1 MSRVQLYVKNTADET
16 LLLELSDDS
25 PVKMIMSVS
34 ELNPF
39 TPSSFYTRTF
49 RIPGVGPNIQFF
61 QDVYSVNGSS
71 FDPSI
76 SSPAWILN
84 DGFLFSVG
92 NLNLQNVFTNDRT
105 GNVEYEVYFLGDT
118 SDLASSIGQG
128 GMNLIPTADLDHE
141 VTYANVTSSWDAVA
155 GTTGG
160 LKDGNV
166 VYPLCDWGYT
176 YGETGGF
183 ATAPIQNTLSVG
195 FPKSFTL
202 GATGGIRMQQMK
214 PAVKVKWLWDKIF
227 ADAGYNYT
235 STFLDSELFDNLY
248 ILNDTIARPQFSLPV
263 GECTITAPIFSVGL
277 GQTIKIPFNIAISD
291 PSQVFDLENNV
302 WVCPA
307 SGTYTIYSTG
317 LCKIGG
323 GTFKFPQAAIIPK
336 LYVNTTQVNP
346 NFTYYTSTGL
356 SPFQVTWSVGATYAF
371 TEGDEA
377 YVNMEQLSN
386 GNRFAQFEN
395 TQFVC
400 SNSPA
405 DIINLASLLPT
416 ETQMKK
422 IDFIKSITKMFN
434 LVFEPSRIEQKVLLI
449 EPWID
454 WIQLGGLKDWTKY
467 YDGSVDVQ
475 SSPVFLGQSRIV
487 KWKSAQDEDFQ
498 NKAYQ
503 EQYKQD
509 YSFRQFDS
517 GIKLLKGEQDIEI
530 QFGSTP
536 LESIPSKTTSYPDW
550 VLPVLARIQPGD
562 PQEQKAGKVE
572 PIQPKPRI
580 LFYNGKQ
587 SNPVDWY
594 LFNDNGGGTGQPQP
608 QYPLMS
614 PYSSW
619 PPDVFSTLN
628 LSFQSKDA
636 LWSNS
641 STYEGLVSKDLYT
654 EYWSEFNN
662 WVYDPFNRKVN
673 LTMRL
678 DPLDV
683 QELRFNDRVWIKDT
697 WYFVNKVTDY
707 PVGETALVKLELV
720 KVPLAAIPGPIPVAA
735 TGATAGTTCRQVALC
750 FEAGLTPE
758 SYSTYTYVDCNV
770 NLASVTLT
778 PETCATPVCM
788 LFPLINPLPP
798 NWSAADNGPC
808 GSTGV
813 DFNFDVGITGLG
825 ESTTI
830 TISTSPGTTAGPYT
844 PINIYTYAG
853 DQTASLLN
861 IIPDNSGLRV
871 ELTTALATGAAITTG
886 SLELLENGSV
896 VVTDSISGTYRKLSV
911 QYPSVINVLNTY
923 GGTASFNY

>member
-16 LLLELSDDS
+16 LLLQLSDDS
-25 PVKMIMSVS
+25 PVKMNMSVS

-49 RIPGVGPNIQFF
+49 RVPGVGPNTQFF
-61 QDVYSVNGSS
+61 KDVYSVNGSS
-71 FDPSI
+71 FDPAI

-92 NLNLQNVFTNDRT
+92 NLNLQNVYTNDRT
-105 GNVEYEVYFLGDT
+105 GIVEYEVYFLGDT

-128 GMNLIPTADLDHE
+128 GMNTISTAELDHE
-141 VTYANVTSSWDAVA
+141 VTYSAVRNSWDAVA

-166 VYPLCDWGYT
+166 VYPLCDWGYS

-183 ATAPIQNTLSVG
+183 ATAPEQNTLSVG
-195 FPKSFTL
+195 FPKSFTR
-202 GATGGIRMQQMK
+202 GATGALRMQQMK

-235 STFLDSELFDNLY
+235 STFLESELFDNLY
-248 ILNDTIARPQFSLPV
+248 LLNDTIARPLFSLPV
-263 GECTITAPIFSVGL
+263 GECTITAPIFKVGL
-277 GQTIKIPFNIAISD
+277 GQTVTVPYNVAISD
-291 PSQVFDLENNV
+291 PSQVFNTEEHY

-307 SGTYTIYSTG
+307 SGTYSIYATG
-317 LCKIGG
+317 YAYN
-323 GTFKFPQAAIIPK
+323 FERFPQGAFIPRLYANNTK
-336 LYVNTTQVNP
+336 LSTD
-346 NFTYYTSTGL
+346 FTYYTSAGT
-356 SPFQVTWSVGATYAF
+356 SAPWAVNWQVGVSYAF
-371 TEGDEA
+371 TEGDKV
-377 YVNMEQLSN
+377 YITIEQLSN
-386 GNRFAQFEN
+386 GNANMGFYSN
-395 TQFVC
+395 QFVC
-400 SNSPA
+400 ANSPA
-405 DIINLASLLPT
+405 DIVNLSSLLPT

-422 IDFIKSITKMFN
+422 IDFIKSITRMFN
-434 LVFEPSRIEQKVLLI
+434 LVFEPTRTQQKNLLI

-454 WIQLGGLKDWTKY
+454 WIQLGGIRDWTKY
-467 YDGSVDVQ
+467 YDGSADVQ
-475 SSPVFLGQSRIV
+475 SSAVFLDQARIV
-487 KWKSAQDEDFQ
+487 KWKSAEDEDFQ

-517 GIKLLKGEQDIEI
+517 GIKLLKGEQDVEI

-536 LESIPSKTTSYPDW
+536 LESIPSATTSYPNW

-562 PQEQKAGKVE
+562 PAEQKAGKVE

-587 SNPVDWY
+587 SNPVNWY
-594 LFNDNGGGTGQPQP
+594 LFDQNVGGTGQAQS

-619 PPDVFSTLN
+619 PPDVFDTLN

-636 LWSNS
+636 LWSPTS
-641 STYEGLVSKDLYT
+641 SYEGLVSNDLYT
-654 EYWSEFNN
+654 EYWSEFND

-683 QELRFNDRVWIKDT
+683 QELRFNDRIWVKDT
-697 WYFVNKVTDY
+697 WYFINKIVDY
-707 PVGETALVKLELV
+707 PVGETALVKVELV
-720 KVPLAAIPGPIPVAA
+720 KVPLPAIPGPIPVAA
-735 TGATAGTTCRQVALC
+735 TGGTAGTSCRQVVLC
-750 FEAGLTPE
+750 WEQAFPE
-758 SYSTYTYVDCNV
+758 SQFSTYTYVDCNS
-770 NLASVTLT
+770 NLASITLT
-778 PETCATPVCM
+778 ANTCAAPVCM
-788 LFPLINPLPP
+788 LFPVINPLPP
-798 NWSAADNGPC
+798 YWSIADNGPC

-813 DFNFDVGITGLG
+813 DFSLTVGITGLG

-830 TISTSPGTTAGPYT
+830 TVSTCPGSTSGTYT
-844 PINIYTYAG
+844 PVNVYTYAG
-853 DQTASLLN
+853 NQSASLLN
-861 IIPDNSGLRV
+861 VIPDNSGLRV
-871 ELTTALATGAAITTG
+871 ELTTALATGDAITSG
-886 SLELLENGSV
+886 SLQLYRNGV
-896 VVTDSISGTYRKLSV
+896 LQVTDSISGTYRKLSV
-911 QYPSVINVLNTY
+911 QYPAVINALNTY
-923 GGTASFNY
+923 GGTASFIY